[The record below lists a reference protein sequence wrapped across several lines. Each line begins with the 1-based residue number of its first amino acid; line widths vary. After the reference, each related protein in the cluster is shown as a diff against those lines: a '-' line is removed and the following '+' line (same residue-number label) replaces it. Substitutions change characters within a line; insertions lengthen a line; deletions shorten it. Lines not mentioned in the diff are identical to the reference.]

1 MMEMMDLV
9 FNIFVFFVATYFVS
23 LMFSLGMFI
32 SKEAERINELAAMEE
47 DQNSLEV
54 KHG

>member
-1 MMEMMDLV
+1 MEMNLV
-9 FNIFVFFVATYFVS
+9 LNVFVLIVGTYFVS